1 MVRLRGWVA
10 RLVILTIGV
19 TAPLVA
25 AVNAAHPAAATA
37 DPTGEF
43 TALTPARLL
52 ETRAGAGLTT
62 IDHLFEGGGAIGN
75 NTSIDVQITGRG
87 GVPATGLVSAVV
99 LNATITGPSN
109 FSYLTLSPTGV
120 TRPTIS
126 NLNYG
131 PGQTIPNLVT
141 VAVGDGGMVNV
152 YNNQGSVNVVLDVV
166 GYYSTATGPLGSRFH
181 GVTPFRDFDT
191 RDGTGGIPTAKVGQG
206 ATLKF
211 NVLGKGGVPA
221 SGVTGLVMNVTSTE
235 ATVGSFVTVHPDDV
249 ARPTASN
256 LNFSPGQTIPNLV
269 TVRVPASGIVDFFNA
284 LGATHL
290 IADVVGY
297 YDGDKSTEAGRF
309 VALTPFRRFDSR
321 TSALPK
327 LGPGGIY
334 FLRFPTFP
342 GLPANGIGSM
352 VMNVTVTEPDLFSF
366 LTVFPGDTDPPLA
379 SNLNFNAGQTIPN
392 MAITPVSIDPV
403 IHGGPTTPGWIGFF
417 NKQGN
422 VHVIVDVFGYF
433 TDDSASATGSPAAS
447 AAPSGPDS
455 ILVGG

>member
-1 MVRLRGWVA
+1 
-10 RLVILTIGV
+10 
-19 TAPLVA
+19 VA

-52 ETRAGAGLTT
+52 ETRSGAGLTT

-75 NTSIDVQITGRG
+75 DASIDVQITGRG

-99 LNATITGPSN
+99 LNATITGPTN
-109 FSYLTLSPTGV
+109 NSYLTLSPTGV
-120 TRPTIS
+120 TRPVIS

-131 PGQTIPNLVT
+131 PGQTIPNMVT
-141 VAVGDGGMVNV
+141 VAVGTGGMVNV
-152 YNNQGSVNVVLDVV
+152 YNNQGSVHVVLDVV

-191 RDGTGGIPTAKVGQG
+191 RDGTGGVSPAKVGPG

-221 SGVTGLVMNVTSTE
+221 SDVTGVVMNVTSTE
-235 ATVGSFVTVHPDDV
+235 ATVGSFVTVHPDDAV
-249 ARPTASN
+249 RPTASN

-290 IADVVGY
+290 LADVVGY
-297 YDGDKSTEAGRF
+297 YDGDKATEAGRF
-309 VALTPFRRFDSR
+309 VALTPFRGFYWR
-321 TSALPK
+321 TWGLPMIT
-327 LGPGGIY
+327 PGGIY
-334 FLRFPTFP
+334 FLGFPTF
-342 GLPANGIGSM
+342 GVLPATGIGSM
-352 VMNVTVTEPDLFSF
+352 VMNVTITEPDLFSF
-366 LTVFPGDTDPPLA
+366 LTVFPADTDPPLA
-379 SNLNFNAGQTIPN
+379 SNLNWNAGQTIPN
-392 MAITPVSIDPV
+392 MAITKVSVNQV

-433 TDDSASATGSPAAS
+433 TDASASITGSAGTTTSGA
-447 AAPSGPDS
+447 GPDA
-455 ILVGG
+455 IIVGG

>member
-1 MVRLRGWVA
+1 VQ
-10 RLVILTIGV
+10 LTGS
-19 TAPLVA
+19 AL
-25 AVNAAHPAAATA
+25 
-37 DPTGEF
+37 DPSGEF

-52 ETRAGAGLTT
+52 DTRPGGPT
-62 IDHLFEGGGAIGN
+62 IDGTFSGGGAVGN
-75 NTSIDVQITGRG
+75 NASIDVQITGRG

-99 LNATITGPSN
+99 LNATITGPN
-109 FSYLTLSPTGV
+109 ANSYLTAWPTGV

-126 NLNYG
+126 NLNFG
-131 PGQTIPNLVT
+131 AGQTIPNLVT
-141 VAVGDGGMVNV
+141 VAVGTNGKVSV
-152 YNNQGSVNVVLDVV
+152 YNNQGTVHVVLDVV
-166 GYYSTATGPLGSRFH
+166 GYYSTGTGPQGSRFH

-191 RDGTGGIPTAKVGQG
+191 RNGTGGVPAAKIGPG

-235 ATVGSFVTVHPDDV
+235 ATVGSFITVHPDDV
-249 ARPTASN
+249 TRPTASN

-297 YDGDKSTEAGRF
+297 YDGDKATEAGRF

-321 TSALPK
+321 TSGLPK
-327 LGPGGIY
+327 LTPGGIY
-334 FLRFPTFP
+334 FLRFPTSP
-342 GLPANGIGSM
+342 GLPADGIGSM

-366 LTVFPGDTDPPLA
+366 LTVFPGDTEPPLA

-392 MAITPVSIDPV
+392 MAITPVSVNQV
-403 IHGGPTTPGWIGFF
+403 IHGGPVTPGWIGFF

-433 TDDSASATGSPAAS
+433 TDAGASITGSTAAGTTGG
-447 AAPSGPDS
+447 GPDA
-455 ILVGG
+455 IMVG